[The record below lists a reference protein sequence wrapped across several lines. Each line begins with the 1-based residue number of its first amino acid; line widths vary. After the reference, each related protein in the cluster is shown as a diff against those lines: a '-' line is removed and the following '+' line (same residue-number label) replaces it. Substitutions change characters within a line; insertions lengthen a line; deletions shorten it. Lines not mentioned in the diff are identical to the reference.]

1 MCGNNES
8 RSRITNIE
16 VRGEVVLAILES
28 MLGLGAEALRILG
41 RNGVTGPETGTWH
54 PLAGLLAAFREIEE
68 GKTDTILFNIG
79 HKIHRNAVVPTDIDD
94 FLESLARIDEA
105 YHMNHRG
112 GEIGHYRFERIAGNR
127 ARIISTS
134 LYPCEF
140 DRGVVHGF
148 SALARPAGLD
158 RVYVNHDEKLPCRRS
173 DGGSCTYDITW

>member
-1 MCGNNES
+1 M
-8 RSRITNIE
+8 NIE

-28 MLGLGAEALRILG
+28 MLGLGAEAQRLLG
-41 RNGVTGPETGTWH
+41 RNGITGPGAGTWH
-54 PLAGLLAAFREIEE
+54 PLAGLLAAFAEIEE
-68 GKTDTILFNIG
+68 GKTDTTLFNIG
-79 HKIHRNAVVPTDIDD
+79 HKIHRNAVVPKDIDD
-94 FLESLARIDEA
+94 FLEALARIDEA

-112 GEIGHYRFERIAGNR
+112 GEIGHYRFERLEGNH

-158 RVYVNHDEKLPCRRS
+158 RVFVVHDEALPCRRRS
-173 DGGSCTYDITW
+173 GESCTYDITW